1 VRALSR
7 RSGDCTTNGHA
18 RTVAKAQAKLDEL
31 EAAFERARTAYTQAK
46 AALDK
51 KRQALSQWDDEL
63 KRLEGRAAKLV
74 KDERD
79 TDATLAKLL
88 TAHPWVEQER
98 QFFGKAHT
106 ECVVRARVWLTRARR
121 YDFEDKDIEG
131 SRERHKQLEHKQAE
145 LARKINKKALAMM
158 EKAELEYDDLD
169 KKRRIIERDRAT
181 IERVIEGLDKKKNE
195 ALLTTYEKVNKVRLS
210 LCQRR

>member
-1 VRALSR
+1 VRLIFFGGAASR
-7 RSGDCTTNGHA
+7 VNATA
-18 RTVAKAQAKLDEL
+18 RPVAKAQAKLDEL
-31 EAAFERARTAYTQAK
+31 EAAFERARTAYTHAK

-63 KRLEGRAAKLV
+63 QQLEAKHGRFCEAEREADNELKRLEGRAAKLI

-106 ECVVRARVWLTRARR
+106 ECVVCVCARAWGGLTLPW
-121 YDFEDKDIEG
+121 
-131 SRERHKQLEHKQAE
+131 Q
-145 LARKINKKALAMM
+145 
-158 EKAELEYDDLD
+158 
-169 KKRRIIERDRAT
+169 
-181 IERVIEGLDKKKNE
+181 V
-195 ALLTTYEKVNKVRLS
+195 
-210 LCQRR
+210 